1 VKLISVRSRALND
14 NTSHN
19 VPLTKI
25 GKEQN
30 MDEKYVDPVCGMEIS
45 AEEAADS
52 VEYDGATYYFLLAR
66 LQGRIRSCPGTVC
79 PSHRWQYKIGNSDA
93 MTCRWQV
100 IHF

>member
-1 VKLISVRSRALND
+1 LSREFVKLISVRSRALND

-52 VEYDGATYYFLLAR
+52 VEYDGETYYFCSPGCRAAFEAAPER
-66 LQGRIRSCPGTVC
+66 YIRPIAGST
-79 PSHRWQYKIGNSDA
+79 R
-93 MTCRWQV
+93 
-100 IHF
+100 